1 MKLSYSV
8 VKWCI
13 KTFPVRSRKRSEG
26 LLLSF
31 YSTFLLHSYL
41 TACSGM
47 KKIPYVKEL
56 KRKK

>member
-13 KTFPVRSRKRSEG
+13 KTVPVRSRKRSEG

-31 YSTFLLHSYL
+31 YSTISYMSQ
-41 TACSGM
+41 SGHAHTHTHTHTHTQY
-47 KKIPYVKEL
+47 K
-56 KRKK
+56 

>member
-8 VKWCI
+8 VKWHI
-13 KTFPVRSRKRSEG
+13 KTFPLRSRKRSEG

-31 YSTFLLHSYL
+31 YSTFLLPILSASLLRYRKD
-41 TACSGM
+41 TVR
-47 KKIPYVKEL
+47 KR